1 MKLALAIL
9 LVNSVSSPNPPSD
22 KNLKENFCMN
32 ITIFNENLVK
42 AKGNL
47 KEMGLPQSNTVSKK
61 TTSSGKAVTDIK
73 KIFESNEKIARGF
86 LGEIRH
92 LSNLDNSLVI
102 KKVEILFD
110 NQEKDVYIEL
120 IKSEIEVIRIMQEIR
135 PPITYKLYGCAV
147 EKVMS
152 NQASAQQNGK
162 NPSDLQNTSYY
173 LVQDKFDASL
183 NSEKVQKIF
192 REQANPL
199 QRLKAYKKLV
209 EMFQKIHKLD
219 YIHEDIK
226 PDNIMVVDSNK
237 KIDELEY
244 RVIDFGLTTKEK
256 EYVFYANEFFCSP
269 NKVPLGLRNG
279 GKVLA
284 EKFDDIYALTMTFM
298 AMEIE
303 IDKVYFGYDK
313 KNQIKVEI
321 TEDVEEEDTLSDN
334 NRTQENLDHMIEDVN
349 RKKTKD
355 EVMIDCISRSSS
367 RQCRQTI
374 FENCKTILEEEING
388 TPRNEF
394 LVKIIKKVVVWDEND
409 SDNENSDSKKSIRWK
424 NSNQLSKNQSQKP

>member
-1 MKLALAIL
+1 M
-9 LVNSVSSPNPPSD
+9 
-22 KNLKENFCMN
+22 
-32 ITIFNENLVK
+32 
-42 AKGNL
+42 
-47 KEMGLPQSNTVSKK
+47 
-61 TTSSGKAVTDIK
+61 
-73 KIFESNEKIARGF
+73 
-86 LGEIRH
+86 
-92 LSNLDNSLVI
+92 
-102 KKVEILFD
+102 
-110 NQEKDVYIEL
+110 
-120 IKSEIEVIRIMQEIR
+120 
-135 PPITYKLYGCAV
+135 
-147 EKVMS
+147 
-152 NQASAQQNGK
+152 
-162 NPSDLQNTSYY
+162 
-173 LVQDKFDASL
+173 
-183 NSEKVQKIF
+183 
-192 REQANPL
+192 
-199 QRLKAYKKLV
+199 
-209 EMFQKIHKLD
+209 
-219 YIHEDIK
+219 
-226 PDNIMVVDSNK
+226 
-237 KIDELEY
+237 
-244 RVIDFGLTTKEK
+244 IDFGLTTKEK